1 MKGIEFVKRVKALGK
16 SRGIATELVKGRGK
30 GSHCTI
36 FYGDKRTHIPNLKN
50 ELKSGTLAAILR
62 QLGLHLSD
70 L

>member
-1 MKGIEFVKRVKALGK
+1 MKGIEFVKRLKALGK
-16 SRGIATELVKGRGK
+16 HREVDVRLVKGRGK